1 MDTTNQTPL
10 GYCYDIGDIMAM
22 AADEFP
28 DAYDFMPSSNAI
40 SWIDVGADVGSKEF
54 VGWAA
59 YLGIVKD
66 KLNGQYA
73 TVLGY
78 LDCDGRV
85 LISVRDSD
93 MVVASLSILENTM
106 WNPPFSFAV
115 DEGTRSR
122 NTRLKIESLVKYY
135 FLEAGYTD
143 AFTDPDGTYFKNLS
157 LACVKMEENMSRKEA
172 RQRFSGMSKVKGP
185 VKRRSADDDD
195 EHEAV
200 ADHGGSASGTSSRG
214 PTRSDCDSARTADSA
229 SGKRHKTLHEVRKM
243 PIDRSAMPTKLT
255 GFSSPLQVPTS
266 MGAPTTLLKR

>member
-1 MDTTNQTPL
+1 
-10 GYCYDIGDIMAM
+10 
-22 AADEFP
+22 
-28 DAYDFMPSSNAI
+28 
-40 SWIDVGADVGSKEF
+40 
-54 VGWAA
+54 
-59 YLGIVKD
+59 
-66 KLNGQYA
+66 
-73 TVLGY
+73 
-78 LDCDGRV
+78 
-85 LISVRDSD
+85 
-93 MVVASLSILENTM
+93 M

-143 AFTDPDGTYFKNLS
+143 AFTDPDVTYFKNLS

-172 RQRFSGMSKVKGP
+172 RQRLSGMSKVKGP

-214 PTRSDCDSARTADSA
+214 PTRSDCDSARKADSA